1 MIFQKEVSDIAEQ
14 VGVAKT
20 VIDKDW
26 VLGHF
31 IAAMYT
37 VPEIR
42 DNLIFKGGT
51 CLRKCWFNDY
61 RFSEDLDFTST
72 NESFD
77 FTEKNLVDIC
87 KKVTAHAEIQTHIV
101 SLKPIKFQDKHVG
114 FEAIVKYWGA
124 DHSKNEAPP
133 PVERWQTKIKIEII
147 LYEKMIFEPIQRRL
161 FHPYS
166 DNLLIDTSIPCY
178 AIEEVLS
185 EKIRALIQRSYTA
198 PRDYYDIWYLS
209 NNITGLDWNKIIVAF
224 HEKMKYKNIEFTGIE
239 QLINPISERVVKLAW
254 RNSLGH
260 QIKRDTLPDFDIVK
274 RELEALLNE
283 NFGKNF

>member
-1 MIFQKEVSDIAEQ
+1 MIYQKEVADIAEQ

-72 NESFD
+72 NENFD
-77 FTEKNLVDIC
+77 FTEKNLIDIC
-87 KKVTAHAEIQTHIV
+87 KKVNAHVEIQTHIV

-147 LYEKMIFEPIQRRL
+147 LYEKMIFEPIHREL

-166 DNLLIDTSIPCY
+166 DSLLINTSIPCY

-209 NNITGLDWNKIIVAF
+209 NNMTGLDWSKIISAF
-224 HEKMKYKNIEFTGIE
+224 HEKMKYKNLEFTGIE
-239 QLINPISERVVKLAW
+239 QLINPKSERAVKLAW

-260 QIKRDTLPDFDIVK
+260 QIKRDTLPDFDLVK
-274 RELEALLNE
+274 GELEVLLN
-283 NFGKNF
+283 KNFAKNG

>member
-1 MIFQKEVSDIAEQ
+1 MIFQKEVADIAQ
-14 VGVAKT
+14 NVGVAKT

-51 CLRKCWFNDY
+51 SLRKCWFNDY

-72 NESFD
+72 NESFI
-77 FTEKNLVDIC
+77 FTDKNLLDIC
-87 KKVTAHAEIQTHIV
+87 EKVTAHAEIQTYIV
-101 SLKPIKFQDKHVG
+101 SLKPIKFQGKHVG

-124 DHSKNEAPP
+124 DHSKNEAPA

-147 LYEKMIFEPIQRRL
+147 LYEKMIFKPIQREL

-166 DNLLIDTSIPCY
+166 DCLLINTSIPCY

-185 EKIRALIQRSYTA
+185 EKIRALIQRSYAA
-198 PRDYYDIWYLS
+198 PRDYYDIWYLT
-209 NNITGLDWNKIIVAF
+209 NNMTGLDWNKIIAAF
-224 HEKMKYKNIEFTGIE
+224 HEKMKYKNLEFTGIE
-239 QLINPISERVVKLAW
+239 QLINLKSERAVKLAW

-260 QIKRDTLPDFDIVK
+260 QIKRDTLPDFDVVK
-274 RELEALLNE
+274 GELEALLNK
-283 NFGKNF
+283 NLGKNG

>member
-1 MIFQKEVSDIAEQ
+1 MIFQKEVADIAEQ

-51 CLRKCWFNDY
+51 CLRKCWFNGY

-77 FTEKNLVDIC
+77 FTEKNLVNIC
-87 KKVTAHAEIQTHIV
+87 EKVTAHAQIQTYIV
-101 SLKPIKFQDKHVG
+101 SLKPIKFKDKHVG

-133 PVERWQTKIKIEII
+133 AVERWQTKIKIEII
-147 LYEKMIFEPIQRRL
+147 LYEKMIFEPI
-161 FHPYS
+161 
-166 DNLLIDTSIPCY
+166 
-178 AIEEVLS
+178 
-185 EKIRALIQRSYTA
+185 
-198 PRDYYDIWYLS
+198 
-209 NNITGLDWNKIIVAF
+209 
-224 HEKMKYKNIEFTGIE
+224 
-239 QLINPISERVVKLAW
+239 
-254 RNSLGH
+254 
-260 QIKRDTLPDFDIVK
+260 
-274 RELEALLNE
+274 
-283 NFGKNF
+283 

>member
-51 CLRKCWFNDY
+51 CLRKCWFKDY

-77 FTEKNLVDIC
+77 FTEKILIDIC
-87 KKVTAHAEIQTHIV
+87 EKVNAHAGIKTHIA

-114 FEAIVKYWGA
+114 FEAIIKYWGA

-147 LYEKMIFEPIQRRL
+147 LYEKMIFEPIQREL
-161 FHPYS
+161 YHPYS
-166 DNLLIDTSIPCY
+166 DSLQIDTSIPSY

-198 PRDYYDIWYLS
+198 PRDYFDIWYLS
-209 NNITGLDWNKIIVAF
+209 NNMTSLDWKKIIAAF
-224 HEKMKYKNIEFTGIE
+224 HEKMKYKNLEFTGIE
-239 QLINPISERVVKLAW
+239 QLINPKSERAVKLAW
-254 RNSLGH
+254 NNSLKH
-260 QIKRDTLPDFDIVK
+260 QIKRDTLPDFNVVK
-274 RELEALLNE
+274 GELEALLNKS
-283 NFGKNF
+283 FVKNG